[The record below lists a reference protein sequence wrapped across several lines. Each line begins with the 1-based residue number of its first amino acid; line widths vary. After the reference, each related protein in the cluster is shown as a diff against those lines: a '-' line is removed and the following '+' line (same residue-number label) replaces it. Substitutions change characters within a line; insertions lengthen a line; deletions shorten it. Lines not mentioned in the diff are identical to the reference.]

1 MTEFWEQAFQDK
13 QEMWGWEPTQ
23 SALLTA
29 ELFARNGYKTILI
42 PGIGYGRNAAPFVK
56 LGMEV
61 SGIEISEAAI
71 RLASKQFGD
80 AIQIHHGS
88 VTDMPFDNHLY
99 DGIYSHALIH
109 LLDEKKRKELIAACY
124 KQLNENGL
132 MVFTTI
138 TRQASTYGQGIPISK
153 DRFEQF
159 GGVKL
164 FFYDKDTILK
174 DFEKFGLLE
183 ISELTENFPFYLII
197 CQKQRTVS

>member
-1 MTEFWEQAFQDK
+1 
-13 QEMWGWEPTQ
+13 
-23 SALLTA
+23 
-29 ELFARNGYKTILI
+29 
-42 PGIGYGRNAAPFVK
+42 
-56 LGMEV
+56 
-61 SGIEISEAAI
+61 
-71 RLASKQFGD
+71 
-80 AIQIHHGS
+80 
-88 VTDMPFDNHLY
+88 
-99 DGIYSHALIH
+99 
-109 LLDEKKRKELIAACY
+109 
-124 KQLNENGL
+124 

>member
-71 RLASKQFGD
+71 RLASKQFG
-80 AIQIHHGS
+80 
-88 VTDMPFDNHLY
+88 
-99 DGIYSHALIH
+99 
-109 LLDEKKRKELIAACY
+109 
-124 KQLNENGL
+124 
-132 MVFTTI
+132 
-138 TRQASTYGQGIPISK
+138 
-153 DRFEQF
+153 
-159 GGVKL
+159 GVKL